1 VRCGAVRV
9 RVVGPWTDHTEGGRM
24 CQGSLYEDDVSGV
37 GDLEVFSGEMFW
49 YYPEV
54 WPTAMECTV
63 YWTFDIDWAGD

>member
-1 VRCGAVRV
+1 
-9 RVVGPWTDHTEGGRM
+9 M

>member
-1 VRCGAVRV
+1 VGDGAVRLHHTDEYL
-9 RVVGPWTDHTEGGRM
+9 RVLLSAP
-24 CQGSLYEDDVSGV
+24 GV